1 MRALTLWRP
10 WCWAIVLGAK
20 PVENRGWK
28 PFDSVLGRRI
38 AIHAGVQYDKQGA
51 AFIDRALIADGHVH
65 RAPASEKWPGGVV
78 VGTVLV
84 QGWITKADR
93 CGVTE
98 DEAKRLRDSRWYQEG
113 AVGWVLREPVRLPQP
128 VLCRGMQSLWEL
140 PTRVAEQVL
149 AQERA
154 ARAKAESGGRW

>member
-1 MRALTLWRP
+1 MRAVTLWRP

-28 PFDSVLGRRI
+28 PFDSVLGKRI

-51 AFIDRALIADGHVH
+51 EVINRNLIADGLPN

-84 QGWITKADR
+84 QGWFTTSDR
-93 CGVTE
+93 CGITE
-98 DEAKRLRDSRWYQEG
+98 GEAKRLRESQWYADG
-113 AVGWVLREPVRLPQP
+113 AVGWVLREPVRFAPSECVP
-128 VLCRGMQSLWEL
+128 CRGMQGLWTL
-140 PTRVAEQVL
+140 PPDVNERVQ
-149 AQERA
+149 AQMG
-154 ARAKAESGGRW
+154 SHGG